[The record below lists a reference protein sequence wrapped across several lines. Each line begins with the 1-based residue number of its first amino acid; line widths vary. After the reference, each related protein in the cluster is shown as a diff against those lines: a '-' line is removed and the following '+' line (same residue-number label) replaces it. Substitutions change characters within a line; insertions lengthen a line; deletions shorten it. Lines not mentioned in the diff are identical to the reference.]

1 MKIFKKTLF
10 LFFILIITASF
21 YYYQIKIAPKKKK
34 KENKKLFVFEKEKI
48 KGILIKNGEK
58 EIEIT
63 KENGIWKIKGKN
75 YECDKNEIENIMNK
89 ILSLEIERNIG
100 RVDDLSIYGL
110 LYPEKFIE
118 IYKDGEKFTLYIGEE
133 TPSGSYLYVTKDK
146 NEVFL
151 VYKWDLKD
159 IIEKNIFDL
168 RDKRI
173 IPVDIIKTDIEE
185 IELKKEKIK
194 FVLKRSGENWY
205 IETPLRD
212 LADKEKIEKILE
224 DLLEGKIKSFEEIKK
239 EKECGLE
246 NPKLL
251 IKVKGKGS
259 EYFVNLGNKKD
270 DLYYARNS
278 IKPYIFLI
286 DSRIFEDIP
295 DDVNELRE
303 KRLFD
308 IDISE
313 VVEFSI
319 IKKDRELKFRKE
331 KNSYYIEGEKTKKI
345 SKEKVEE
352 FLNDLKYLEIKNF
365 IEYSDE
371 KLKTFLLSSPLLKI
385 IVYTDETRKE
395 IHFGMKT
402 ENEVFCFSP
411 ERKIIFTIL
420 SSDYSKIDKDEE
432 FFIKKEEKRK

>member
-1 MKIFKKTLF
+1 
-10 LFFILIITASF
+10 
-21 YYYQIKIAPKKKK
+21 
-34 KENKKLFVFEKEKI
+34 
-48 KGILIKNGEK
+48 
-58 EIEIT
+58 
-63 KENGIWKIKGKN
+63 
-75 YECDKNEIENIMNK
+75 
-89 ILSLEIERNIG
+89 
-100 RVDDLSIYGL
+100 
-110 LYPEKFIE
+110 
-118 IYKDGEKFTLYIGEE
+118 
-133 TPSGSYLYVTKDK
+133 
-146 NEVFL
+146 
-151 VYKWDLKD
+151 
-159 IIEKNIFDL
+159 
-168 RDKRI
+168 
-173 IPVDIIKTDIEE
+173 
-185 IELKKEKIK
+185 
-194 FVLKRSGENWY
+194 
-205 IETPLRD
+205 
-212 LADKEKIEKILE
+212 
-224 DLLEGKIKSFEEIKK
+224 
-239 EKECGLE
+239 
-246 NPKLL
+246 
-251 IKVKGKGS
+251 
-259 EYFVNLGNKKD
+259 
-270 DLYYARNS
+270 
-278 IKPYIFLI
+278 
-286 DSRIFEDIP
+286 
-295 DDVNELRE
+295 LRE